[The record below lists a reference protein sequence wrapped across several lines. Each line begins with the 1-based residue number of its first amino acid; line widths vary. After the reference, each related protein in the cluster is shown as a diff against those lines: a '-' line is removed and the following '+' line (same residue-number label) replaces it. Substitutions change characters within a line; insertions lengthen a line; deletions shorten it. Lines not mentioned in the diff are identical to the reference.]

1 MGKRID
7 RIIRVIELLAD
18 GKFHSGE
25 VIGREIGVTRT
36 AISEYIKDI
45 QKLGLDV
52 FRVTGKGYRLH
63 APLQLIDTNIA
74 HDLVCERVV
83 TSTNDLIRER
93 LRDKSELPAGYAIVA
108 EAQTAGRGR
117 RGKNWFSPFGSNLY
131 ISLYWPLERGM
142 TAAMGLSVA
151 IGTVIAEVLQSYGV
165 ANTAVKWPNDVLAS
179 GRKLAGVLIEL
190 EGNAVESAHAVIGV
204 GINVDMPKHMQA
216 PIEQP
221 WTDLSTELEQRV
233 DRNAL
238 VKDLVVAFREGLAVF
253 EREGLAAFL
262 SRWQQFDQ
270 LVGREV
276 TILVGDKKIRGTAV
290 GIANDGGLN
299 VEVEGVVQKYHAGE
313 VSLRDANV

>member
-1 MGKRID
+1 MGKRND

-25 VIGREIGVTRT
+25 VIGKEIGVTRT

-63 APLQLIDTNIA
+63 APLQLIETNIA
-74 HDLVCERVV
+74 QDLVCERVV
-83 TSTNDLIRER
+83 TSTNDLLRER
-93 LRDKSELPAGYAIVA
+93 LRDKTELPAGYAIVA

-117 RGKNWFSPFGSNLY
+117 RGKHWFSPFGSNLY

-151 IGTVIAEVLQSYGV
+151 IGTVIAEVLRAYGV
-165 ANTAVKWPNDVLAS
+165 ANIAVKWPNDVLAS

-204 GINVDMPKHMQA
+204 GINIEMPKHMQA

-221 WTDLSTELEQRV
+221 WTDLSAELEQRV

-238 VKDLVVAFREGLAVF
+238 VQDLVAAFRAGLEVF
-253 EREGLAAFL
+253 EREGLAPFL
-262 SRWQQFDQ
+262 PRWQQFDQ
-270 LVGREV
+270 LMGHDV
-276 TILVGDKKIRGTAV
+276 TIIMGDRKIRGTAV

>member
-238 VKDLVVAFREGLAVF
+238 VIDLVVAFREGLAVF